1 MASISLGALVGGSRG
16 DSSPS
21 RGDDSFS
28 PAMSDY
34 ELDSQMRAMGVP
46 MDQRKRIIAAAKL
59 GVPNPLKHLGLSLP
73 NMSLAVKKDQ
83 SGQPASRSRSPGNK
97 QPRSPPSG
105 SNALA
110 LLPPPRGREDE
121 VLTAAPPIPAPV
133 SAAERLVRAP
143 SRPPRAKKKDE
154 EEQDLDGFLAGGRAA
169 TAAMANAKAA
179 ERARQQQVAREQAEK
194 DRQRQAQLERFLEVE
209 RRQQQEDRERAEE
222 EKRREARRQLR
233 REEKVRRREQKK
245 RLRAEEV
252 GGENDIDH
260 EDESEDGSVDRRR
273 REATG
278 KGFFGQAY
286 QGNQEQRKIWSE
298 PIKGQVSNNYKGF
311 TDADLDR
318 RFGPPGGQ
326 SASGAGPKLMT
337 EEEVLALLRKGKS
350 KS

>member
-16 DSSPS
+16 DSDTSS
-21 RGDDSFS
+21 REDGFS
-28 PAMSDY
+28 LAMSDY

-59 GVPNPLKHLGLSLP
+59 GVPNPLKQLGLSLP
-73 NMSLAVKKDQ
+73 NMSMAVKDR
-83 SGQPASRSRSPGNK
+83 SGQPTSRSRSPGNR

-105 SNALA
+105 STALA
-110 LLPPPRGREDE
+110 LLPPPRGREDGA
-121 VLTAAPPIPAPV
+121 LTAAPPFPAPV
-133 SAAERLVRAP
+133 PAAERLVLAS
-143 SRPPRAKKKDE
+143 SRPPRAKKRDE

-169 TAAMANAKAA
+169 TAAMAKAKAA
-179 ERARQQQVAREQAEK
+179 ERARQEQMAREQAEK
-194 DRQRQAQLERFLEVE
+194 DRQRQAQLERDLEVE

-252 GGENDIDH
+252 GGEDDIDH

-278 KGFFGQAY
+278 RGFFGQAY

-318 RFGPPGGQ
+318 RFGPPGCL
-326 SASGAGPKLMT
+326 SASGAGSKLMT